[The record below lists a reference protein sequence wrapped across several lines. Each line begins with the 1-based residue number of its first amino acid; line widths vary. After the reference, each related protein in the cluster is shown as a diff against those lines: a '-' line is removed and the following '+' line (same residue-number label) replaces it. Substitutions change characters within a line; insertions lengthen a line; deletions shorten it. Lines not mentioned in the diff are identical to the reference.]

1 MDLQIWMA
9 FTAATL
15 FVLIIPG
22 PTILLVMSYAI
33 SRGSGVAL
41 RMVAGVALG
50 DFIAMTISLAGLGA
64 VLAASATVFLVMKW
78 VGAIYLA
85 VMGLRLLLNAGK
97 AGESISST
105 EPSQELP
112 SSPLSRGAF
121 RDAVIVTVLNPKSI
135 GFFVAFV
142 PQFLDQSRPVLPQ
155 FAIMIATFV
164 SLGALNAGLYALL
177 AGHIRSRFSGGS
189 SIRFLYRLGG
199 GVLIGLAAIAVFRR
213 S

>member
-78 VGAIYLA
+78 VGGDLSCRDGAPVA
-85 VMGLRLLLNAGK
+85 TEC
-97 AGESISST
+97 GES
-105 EPSQELP
+105 
-112 SSPLSRGAF
+112 
-121 RDAVIVTVLNPKSI
+121 
-135 GFFVAFV
+135 
-142 PQFLDQSRPVLPQ
+142 
-155 FAIMIATFV
+155 
-164 SLGALNAGLYALL
+164 
-177 AGHIRSRFSGGS
+177 
-189 SIRFLYRLGG
+189 
-199 GVLIGLAAIAVFRR
+199 RR
-213 S
+213 VDFIN